1 MLGVVPS
8 PATTL
13 TTTDLRALFGSWQ
26 LSLRAE
32 RKTAGTIKT
41 YGDGVTQYL
50 AWCEANDA
58 APLMRASLTL
68 WIAELLEAGSAAATA
83 RTRQLGVRRFV
94 KWLAAEGELPA
105 DPFIGLAP
113 PKLDETVI
121 EPLTEDELRAMVK
134 ACQPAKGATASETF
148 RGRRDEALIRFMF
161 ETGARA
167 GEVVALELPDVDL
180 ANGNAIIRR
189 GKGGKGRAVPFG
201 PDAAL
206 ALDRYLRLRRSHRL
220 AETPTLWLGD
230 RGRRFS
236 YAALHYALK
245 ARAEAA
251 GLKGFHPHKMRHTA
265 AHRWLSKGGSE
276 SGLMAV
282 AGWSNSAMLHR
293 YSKAQASARAA
304 DEARKL
310 NLGEL

>member
-1 MLGVVPS
+1 MPI
-8 PATTL
+8 PAASVTTA
-13 TTTDLRALFGSWQ
+13 DLRALFGSWQ
-26 LSLRAE
+26 LALRAE

-50 AWCEANDA
+50 AWCEANEVP
-58 APLMRASLTL
+58 PLLRSSLAL
-68 WIAELLEAGSAAATA
+68 WVAGLLDAGSAAATA

-94 KWLAAEGELPA
+94 KWIAAEGEIDA
-105 DPFIGLAP
+105 DPFVGVMP
-113 PKLDETVI
+113 PKIDETVV

-134 ACQPAKGATASETF
+134 ACTPGKAATPSEAF

-167 GEVVALELPDVDL
+167 GEVVALGVGDVDL
-180 ANGNAIIRR
+180 AGGVAIIRR
-189 GKGGKGRAVPFG
+189 GKGGKGRSVPFG

-206 ALDRYLRLRRSHRL
+206 ALDRYLRLRRTHRL
-220 AETPTLWLGD
+220 AEDPALWLGD

-236 YAALHYALK
+236 YAALHYALR
-245 ARAEAA
+245 ARAEEA
-251 GLKGFHPHKMRHTA
+251 GVVGFHPHKMRHTA
-265 AHRWLSKGGSE
+265 AHRWLAKGGSE

-304 DEARKL
+304 EEARKL